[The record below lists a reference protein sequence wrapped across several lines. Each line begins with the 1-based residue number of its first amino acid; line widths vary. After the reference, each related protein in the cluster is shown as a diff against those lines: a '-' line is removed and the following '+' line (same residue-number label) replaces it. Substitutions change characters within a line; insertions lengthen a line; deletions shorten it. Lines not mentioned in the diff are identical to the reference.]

1 MASALGRTATRFFG
15 SLFWRTFMLIA
26 LLLAISLGI
35 WFQSYRLF
43 ERAPRAQQIA
53 MQVVS
58 VVKLT
63 RAALLYSDPARRR
76 FLLLDLVQNEGIKVY
91 PREKDDD
98 FAVPTANPFLTQ
110 LVQQEIRGRLGE
122 DTVIATTVNDIPG
135 VWVSFEIEGDDYWVA
150 ISPERFERVSG
161 IQWLW
166 WTIAA
171 LLLSIFGAAFI
182 TARVNYPLKRLA
194 NAARQIG
201 TGGEAPLLNEDG
213 ASEVAQ
219 ANHSFNQMVRD
230 LRQLD
235 DDRVVMLAGISHDL
249 RTPLTRLRLETE
261 LSPADMATREAM
273 ISDIEQMD
281 AIIGQFLN
289 YARPAQEMLEPV
301 DLSALVQDAVGVY
314 AAHDDVRV
322 HVRSGGPVMA
332 MANRMEVQRIL
343 DNLVENARRYAKDEE
358 TGMAVVEITTRTED
372 KEAVMTVADHGLG
385 VPEAQLP
392 LLTRP
397 FYRLDAARS
406 EAKGAGLG
414 MSIVNRILQRNGG
427 RLMLANRQPP
437 ASGLVV
443 SAFFRRA

>member
-1 MASALGRTATRFFG
+1 
-15 SLFWRTFMLIA
+15 MLIA
-26 LLLAISLGI
+26 LLLALSLGI

-91 PREKDDD
+91 PRELDDD
-98 FAVPTANPFLTQ
+98 FRAPSANPFLTP
-110 LVQQEIRGRLGE
+110 LVQQEIRSRLGE
-122 DTVIATTVNDIPG
+122 DTVLATTVNDIPG

-150 ISPERFERVSG
+150 ISPERFERVPG

-166 WTIAA
+166 WSIAA

-182 TARVNYPLKRLA
+182 TARVNFPLKRLA
-194 NAARQIG
+194 NAARAIG
-201 TGGEAPLLNEDG
+201 GGGDPPDLPEHG

-230 LRQLD
+230 LRRLD
-235 DDRVVMLAGISHDL
+235 DDRAVMLAGISHDL

-261 LSPADMATREAM
+261 MSPVDATTREAM
-273 ISDIEQMD
+273 ITDIEQMD

-289 YARPAQEMLEPV
+289 YARPPQETAEPV
-301 DLSALVQDAVGVY
+301 DLSALVHDAVNVY
-314 AAHDDVRV
+314 AAHDDVRI
-322 HVRSGGPVMA
+322 HVRAGGPVMA
-332 MANRMEVQRIL
+332 IANRMEVQRIL

-358 TGMAVVEITTRTED
+358 SGMADVEISTATMGE
-372 KEAVMTVADHGLG
+372 EAVLRVADHGSG
-385 VPEAQLP
+385 VPEQQLA

-397 FYRLDAARS
+397 FYRLDSARS

-427 RLMLANRQPP
+427 RLILANRQAPDT
-437 ASGLVV
+437 GLVV
-443 SAFFRRA
+443 HACFRRA

>member
-1 MASALGRTATRFFG
+1 
-15 SLFWRTFMLIA
+15 
-26 LLLAISLGI
+26 
-35 WFQSYRLF
+35 
-43 ERAPRAQQIA
+43 
-53 MQVVS
+53 
-58 VVKLT
+58 
-63 RAALLYSDPARRR
+63 
-76 FLLLDLVQNEGIKVY
+76 VQNEGIKVY

-98 FAVPTANPFLTQ
+98 FAAPTANPFLTQ
-110 LVQQEIRGRLGE
+110 LVQQEIRSRLGE

-150 ISPERFERVSG
+150 ISPERFERVPG

-166 WTIAA
+166 WSIAA
-171 LLLSIFGAAFI
+171 LLLSIIGAAFI

-201 TGGEAPLLNEDG
+201 TGGDPPPLREQG

-219 ANHSFNQMVRD
+219 ANRSFNQMVRD

-261 LSPADMATREAM
+261 MSPVDTTTRDAM
-273 ISDIEQMD
+273 IADIEQMD

-289 YARPAQEMLEPV
+289 YARPGQEVVEPV
-301 DLSALVQDAVGVY
+301 DLSALVQESVGVY

-322 HVRSGGPVMA
+322 HVRSNGPVMA
-332 MANRMEVQRIL
+332 VANRMEIQRIL

-358 TGMAVVEITTRTED
+358 TGMADVEISTRVED
-372 KEAVMTVADHGLG
+372 KDAVLIVADNGPG
-385 VPEAQLP
+385 VPNEQLS

-397 FYRLDAARS
+397 FYRLDSARS

-427 RLMLANRQPP
+427 RLVLANRAAPKT
-437 ASGLVV
+437 GLVV